1 MQKVIEKG
9 NVLAYSL
16 DYSNA
21 KSNTNNVLVPRL
33 RTTSLLHAN
42 TNPEEGLL
50 CYRELLTQLKN
61 THKEKAP

>member
-1 MQKVIEKG
+1 MP
-9 NVLAYSL
+9 N
-16 DYSNA
+16 
-21 KSNTNNVLVPRL
+21 SNTNNVLVPRL